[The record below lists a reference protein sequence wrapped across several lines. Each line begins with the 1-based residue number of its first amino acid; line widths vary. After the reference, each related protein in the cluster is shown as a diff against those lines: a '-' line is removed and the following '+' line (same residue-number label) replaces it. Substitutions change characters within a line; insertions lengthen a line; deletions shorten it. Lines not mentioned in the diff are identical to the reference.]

1 MNLSYIKPFIR
12 ILAIEL
18 LVIFIMTTFVYAGQ
32 IVRAEF
38 TSTPLPKKN
47 IYLDKPISQSSIRLI
62 FDDNST
68 KIIPLKYNELF
79 RSGQNIGGYY
89 AGSIIDNKGN
99 RITQWGKTSNKLKIR
114 KGPIYLSSPDG
125 NTLINIKSKNFQES
139 DSIFLVTHF
148 EKNGWVENNEKHI
161 TPINSEYDVPMA
173 INLTKLS
180 QNLKNGNLTPEV
192 ITNINGNAVQGFWF
206 PCASSLTP
214 WNTHLGSEEYEPNAR
229 WFEDKALETVN
240 LYLGKSGKSF
250 KQGGANPYNY
260 GFPIEIKLDSKE
272 KPKVK
277 KRYAM
282 GRASFELGVVMPD
295 ERTVYLSDDA
305 KDGIRLMFVA
315 DNPKDLSS
323 GNLYAAKWKQT
334 KNFNGGEADLE
345 WIRLGHSNEN
355 EIKSYLDNKTAFTDI
370 FELKPSKLGKEQ
382 VSNISSFK
390 PTYVYHG
397 YTPKTKSVN
406 SEKNKYLSFDK
417 KIEYLKIKQGMEKA
431 AAFLETR
438 RFAALKGATTEFTK
452 MEGQAL
458 NRKDKKLYTAIS
470 RAYAGMLKDNNG
482 LRFNN
487 DIHLEGNPDDLLCG
501 LIYESNLESGIK
513 DTEGNLI
520 RSDWVA
526 INMKTLITGKSSVDK
541 TCEENSIA
549 NPDNLVFSESFRT
562 LFIAEDTGSR
572 HTRDF
577 LWAYPIDQSKLSRI
591 LVAPINSEI
600 SGLFVK
606 ENLNGFA
613 YILSN
618 IQKSIHPG
626 NFWESMKPENANN
639 YVRDKDLRGI
649 VGYIGGIPL
658 RNN

>member
-1 MNLSYIKPFIR
+1 MNLYYIKPFIR
-12 ILAIEL
+12 ILAFEL

-47 IYLDKPISQSSIRLI
+47 VYLDKPISQSSIRLI

-68 KIIPLKYNELF
+68 KVISLKYNELF
-79 RSGQNIGGYY
+79 RSGQNIGGNY

-99 RITQWGKTSNKLKIR
+99 QITQWGNTSNKLKIR
-114 KGPIYLSSPDG
+114 KGPIFLSSPDG

-139 DSIFLVTHF
+139 DSIYLVTHF

-229 WFEDKALETVN
+229 WFEDNPLEAVN
-240 LYLGKSGKSF
+240 LYLGNSGKSF

-272 KPKVK
+272 KPEVK

-323 GNLYAAKWKQT
+323 GYLYAAKWKQT
-334 KNFNGGEADLE
+334 KSFNGGEADLE
-345 WIRLGHSNEN
+345 WISLGHSNEN
-355 EIKSYLDNKTAFTDI
+355 EIKFYLDNKTTFTDI
-370 FELKPSKLGKEQ
+370 FELKPTKLGKEQ
-382 VSNISSFK
+382 DSNYSSFK
-390 PTYVYHG
+390 PTYIYHG
-397 YTPKTKSVN
+397 YTPKTISVN
-406 SEKNKYLSFDK
+406 NGKNINLSLDK
-417 KIEYLKIKQGMEKA
+417 KIEYLKTKKGMEKA

-452 MEGQAL
+452 MEGQAI
-458 NRKDKKLYTAIS
+458 NKKDKKLYTAIS
-470 RAYAGMLKDNNG
+470 KVYAGMLKGNNG
-482 LRFNN
+482 PRFNN
-487 DIHLEGNPDDLLCG
+487 DIQLEGNSDDLLCG
-501 LIYESNLESGIK
+501 VIYESNLKSGIK

-520 RSDWVA
+520 WSDWVA
-526 INMKTLITGKSSVDK
+526 INMKNLIMGKSS
-541 TCEENSIA
+541 ENEACDENRIA

-577 LWAYPIDQSKLSRI
+577 LWAYPIDQSKLTRI
-591 LVAPINSEI
+591 LVAPKNSEV

-613 YILSN
+613 YIFSN
-618 IQKSIHPG
+618 IQKSIHRG
-626 NFWESMKPENANN
+626 KFWESMKPEDANA

-658 RNN
+658 EKD